1 MALPETAQTEIRT
14 KILPIDEVLRG
25 YDAVAALYPY
35 IPPLSHWRAWEY
47 AAYQHHK
54 IKGRILDIGCG
65 DGRYFQLI
73 WPGAKN
79 VVGVDMDPET
89 AERGRQSGVYRS
101 VHTTVAHQIPEQ
113 DSSFDHAF
121 ANCSLEHMD
130 NLDGVLAEIAR
141 CLSPGG
147 TLSCSV
153 VTNRFVEWSL
163 LPAMVS
169 EAGFDQVAEGLQ
181 AKFMEYHH
189 LANPLK
195 VKEWTEAFNKAG
207 MVVESHIPILP
218 RYSGSLWAL
227 MDSLWHL
234 ERKAGGEFG
243 EIVHPMLASNPKFPS
258 AFRKIMN
265 GLLEM
270 EQDWHD
276 CTGAVFSVRK
286 VKP

>member
-1 MALPETAQTEIRT
+1 MAEIQT
-14 KILPIDEVLRG
+14 KVLPIDEVLSG
-25 YDAVAALYPY
+25 YDAVATLYPF

-47 AAYQHHK
+47 AAYQHHQ
-54 IKGRILDIGCG
+54 IDGRILDIGCG

-73 WPGAKN
+73 WPKAQN

-89 AERGRQSGVYRS
+89 AERGRQSGVYRT
-101 VHTTVAHQIPEQ
+101 VHTTVAHDIPER
-113 DSSFDHAF
+113 DASFDHAF

-130 NLDGVLAEIAR
+130 NLPGVLTEIAR
-141 CLSPGG
+141 CLVPGG

-169 EAGFDQVAEGLQ
+169 EAGFDEVAATLQ
-181 AKFMEYHH
+181 ANFMHYHH
-189 LANPLK
+189 LANPLEVQK
-195 VKEWTEAFNKAG
+195 WSEAFEKAG
-207 MVVESHIPILP
+207 LIVESHIPILP

-227 MDSLWHL
+227 MDSLWHVT
-234 ERKAGGEFG
+234 RKSGGEFG
-243 EIVHPMLASNPKFPS
+243 DIVHPMLAINPSFPS
-258 AFRKIMN
+258 AFRRIMH

-286 VKP
+286 IKS